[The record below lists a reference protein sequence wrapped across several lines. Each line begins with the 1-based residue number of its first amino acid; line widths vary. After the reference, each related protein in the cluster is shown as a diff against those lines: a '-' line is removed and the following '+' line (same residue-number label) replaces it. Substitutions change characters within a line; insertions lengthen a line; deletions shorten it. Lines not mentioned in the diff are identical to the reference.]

1 MTSLN
6 QPVLKKCK
14 ITVCLSPKSYIQDK
28 TDILRDKRKVLR
40 ESNGEIREDLRSLVS
55 SFSSPTEPSSSS
67 RSRVPSPGSDKS
79 CKTSSPLVGSR
90 ERSSSKSSGSIVTVH
105 EEGLKCIKSETASPT
120 PSPYYLVEDDLVED
134 GVDEDGVE
142 MSFDAEN
149 SNRTRNTKPNQID
162 KLSQKSG
169 ASVHPI
175 LKFDVKIINHPLTL
189 NQLRQAK
196 RDMKALKKPILKVSV
211 PRDNESAR
219 ITDLR
224 IPLTPVRQAAIN
236 PANDLNNVKS
246 EHFSKSLLHNEFKN
260 TIEDEEET
268 NLSIQ
273 RYLESLEPSTTTR
286 L

>member
-120 PSPYYLVEDDLVED
+120 PSPYYLVEDGLVEDDLVED
-134 GVDEDGVE
+134 WVDEDGVE
-142 MSFDAEN
+142 MSFDEEH
-149 SNRTRNTKPNQID
+149 SNTIRNTKPNQID

-175 LKFDVKIINHPLTL
+175 IKFDVKILNHPLTL

-211 PRDNESAR
+211 PRDNDSAR

-224 IPLTPVRQAAIN
+224 IPPTPVRQAAIS
-236 PANDLNNVKS
+236 PANDLNNIGEWDIHRNHVVLMVS
-246 EHFSKSLLHNEFKN
+246 FNV
-260 TIEDEEET
+260 
-268 NLSIQ
+268 Q
-273 RYLESLEPSTTTR
+273 
-286 L
+286 

>member
-40 ESNGEIREDLRSLVS
+40 ESNGEIREDRRSLVS

-67 RSRVPSPGSDKS
+67 RSRVPSPGSDK
-79 CKTSSPLVGSR
+79 TSSLLVGSR

-120 PSPYYLVEDDLVED
+120 SSPYYLVEDGLVEDDLVED

-169 ASVHPI
+169 ASVHPM
-175 LKFDVKIINHPLTL
+175 LKFDVKIPNHPLTV

-224 IPLTPVRQAAIN
+224 IPVRQAAIN
-236 PANDLNNVKS
+236 PANDLNNVG
-246 EHFSKSLLHNEFKN
+246 EWDIHRNHVVLLVNFN
-260 TIEDEEET
+260 V
-268 NLSIQ
+268 
-273 RYLESLEPSTTTR
+273 R
-286 L
+286 

>member
-1 MTSLN
+1 
-6 QPVLKKCK
+6 
-14 ITVCLSPKSYIQDK
+14 
-28 TDILRDKRKVLR
+28 
-40 ESNGEIREDLRSLVS
+40 
-55 SFSSPTEPSSSS
+55 
-67 RSRVPSPGSDKS
+67 
-79 CKTSSPLVGSR
+79 VGSR

-120 PSPYYLVEDDLVED
+120 SSPYYLVEDGLVEDDLVED

-169 ASVHPI
+169 ASVHPM
-175 LKFDVKIINHPLTL
+175 LKFDVKIPNHPLTV

-224 IPLTPVRQAAIN
+224 IPVRQAAIN
-236 PANDLNNVKS
+236 PANDLNNVG
-246 EHFSKSLLHNEFKN
+246 EWDIHRNHVVLLVNFN
-260 TIEDEEET
+260 V
-268 NLSIQ
+268 
-273 RYLESLEPSTTTR
+273 R
-286 L
+286 